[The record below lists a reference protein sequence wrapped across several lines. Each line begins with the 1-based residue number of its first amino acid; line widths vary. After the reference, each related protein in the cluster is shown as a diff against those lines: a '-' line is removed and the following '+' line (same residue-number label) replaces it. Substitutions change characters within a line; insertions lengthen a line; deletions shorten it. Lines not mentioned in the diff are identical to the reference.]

1 MKTLTLFAA
10 LLAAGSASAAQV
22 WVAPAA
28 VKVRPNAQVDGA
40 ATSAALAAAQN

>member
-1 MKTLTLFAA
+1 MKSLPLFVA

-28 VKVRPNAQVDGA
+28 QKIRPSAQPPAGA
-40 ATSAALAAAQN
+40 TARPR